1 MNKQLDPNYYRAHK
15 MCLHCVTKFET
26 KLKLEGKW
34 EDHIKSTHNKE
45 IDQLIKEYK
54 AFINEKMNEGN
65 QGFITESGDVE
76 KWVGGVNKDRAEEA
90 MAEGIKYLESLKK

>member
-1 MNKQLDPNYYRAHK
+1 MSCEQRLFATGNHNSSILVQGRKVFRDKQ
-15 MCLHCVTKFET
+15 
-26 KLKLEGKW
+26 W

-76 KWVGGVNKDRAEEA
+76 KWVGGINKDRAQEA
-90 MAEGIKYLESLKK
+90 LDE